1 MILVYTLFT
10 IITFFML
17 SLIYKHKRKD
27 PDSSLYNEDPE
38 EVIPP
43 IIIGSLLWPFAIAIV
58 ALSYVGIRLYKRWE
72 RWLDK

>member
-17 SLIYKHKRKD
+17 SLIYKRKRKD
-27 PDSSLYNEDPE
+27 PDSFSYGTDPE
-38 EVIPP
+38 EAIPVI
-43 IIIGSLLWPFAIAIV
+43 IMGSLLWPFAIAIV
-58 ALSYVGIRLYKRWE
+58 VLLYIGIRLYKRWE